1 MTKGR
6 RESSRYATP
15 VARGITRPRRDRPAA
30 RAGLALGR
38 GVLGVIRAILG

>member
-15 VARGITRPRRDRPAA
+15 VA
-30 RAGLALGR
+30 
-38 GVLGVIRAILG
+38 LGVIRAILG